1 MACNDCPELIQ
12 NPNMGCLEDL
22 NTECITYTGEDIPC
36 ADIFIGQSL
45 NEIIENLAN
54 KDCALQEAID
64 NIEIFSCG
72 NLSSCSI
79 SDLGDVN
86 SNIPNIGDILVF
98 DGISWINSSQ
108 NLFSCGDLST
118 CSINDLGDVNVSP
131 SDGQILSWDEST
143 NEWIATNPSIS
154 NIYTAING
162 ISEFPSG
169 VFRLGGDLVSNTI
182 ISGENFNFHLGTDI
196 SIIDLFSIKSN
207 ILDATAN
214 IISLNT
220 TNSTTQNKGFRFDG
234 GLKSIS
240 IGTEVFNDFSIDG
253 ACFRIGDNITLTNT
267 LSTFPS
273 EGTFIGQDIDIKDS
287 GSSRNGAGVLGLG
300 AGFGIGLGRK
310 IDLDGFFG
318 CAIGRDLKASS
329 LIGGYMLGTAIELT
343 GAGLGNQF
351 AYIFGNN
358 VNVAYSTFTP
368 QSNLVFNPSSANMKS
383 SAIGNSATEKIKTDD
398 VTNKIIT
405 TFNSDEYYFF
415 TNISNDDGWA
425 INDDLCKITQKY
437 IRVPKSFGIPSDA
450 ENGCIRYNPSTDKY
464 QGYLESTSNWV
475 DFH

>member
-1 MACNDCPELIQ
+1 MACNDCPELIE
-12 NPNMGCLEDL
+12 NPNIGCLEDL
-22 NTECITYTGEDIPC
+22 NTECITYTGEDISC

-131 SDGQILSWDEST
+131 SDGQILSWNEST

-169 VFRLGGDLVSNTI
+169 VFRLGGNLVSNTI

-220 TNSTTQNKGFRFDG
+220 TNSTTQNKGFRYVD
-234 GLKSIS
+234 SYNT
-240 IGTEVFNDFSIDG
+240 IGIGENVFNNFSIEST
-253 ACFRIGDNITLTNT
+253 RIGKNISVQNTNP
-267 LSTFPS
+267 LLVSN
-273 EGTFIGQDIDIKDS
+273 GTFIGNDIDVK
-287 GSSRNGAGVLGLG
+287 SSALLGLG
-300 AGFGIGLGRK
+300 DNLDLSEFLGV
-310 IDLDGFFG
+310 
-318 CAIGRDLKASS
+318 AIGKEITASNFVGGVLLGKNLKTKGGGTLNQSS
-329 LIGGYMLGTAIELT
+329 CVFGFNVDIEYAPLI
-343 GAGLGNQF
+343 
-351 AYIFGNN
+351 
-358 VNVAYSTFTP
+358 P
-368 QSNLVFNPSSANMKS
+368 QSSLVFNPTSELIKS
-383 SAIGNSATEKIKTDD
+383 STTGLLTGEKIKVDD
-398 VTNKIIT
+398 ATNRIIT
-405 TFNSDEYYFF
+405 VFNADEYYFF
-415 TNISNDDGWA
+415 TNIANEDGYAVNND
-425 INDDLCKITQKY
+425 LVKMTRHY

-450 ENGCIRYNPSTDKY
+450 ENGCIRYNPNTNKY
-464 QGYLESTSNWV
+464 QGYLENTNNWV

>member
-154 NIYTAING
+154 NIYTAIK
-162 ISEFPSG
+162 
-169 VFRLGGDLVSNTI
+169 VQ
-182 ISGENFNFHLGTDI
+182 
-196 SIIDLFSIKSN
+196 
-207 ILDATAN
+207 DA
-214 IISLNT
+214 
-220 TNSTTQNKGFRFDG
+220 
-234 GLKSIS
+234 
-240 IGTEVFNDFSIDG
+240 
-253 ACFRIGDNITLTNT
+253 
-267 LSTFPS
+267 
-273 EGTFIGQDIDIKDS
+273 
-287 GSSRNGAGVLGLG
+287 
-300 AGFGIGLGRK
+300 
-310 IDLDGFFG
+310 
-318 CAIGRDLKASS
+318 
-329 LIGGYMLGTAIELT
+329 
-343 GAGLGNQF
+343 
-351 AYIFGNN
+351 
-358 VNVAYSTFTP
+358 
-368 QSNLVFNPSSANMKS
+368 
-383 SAIGNSATEKIKTDD
+383 
-398 VTNKIIT
+398 
-405 TFNSDEYYFF
+405 
-415 TNISNDDGWA
+415 
-425 INDDLCKITQKY
+425 
-437 IRVPKSFGIPSDA
+437 
-450 ENGCIRYNPSTDKY
+450 
-464 QGYLESTSNWV
+464 
-475 DFH
+475 